1 MFLLALTPS
10 VVPVGESVAPASA
23 SVESCTVGASSACPA
38 TSPQEIFNLYGTQTN
53 GTYWLRVGGVA
64 TQVYLVMDQSAAWG
78 GGNWVLLMKGTQGSD
93 RFRYADTLFTSS
105 SSTLNST
112 SLTND
117 VAVDAKFSVYNNL
130 VVDELLAV
138 FMSPQFGTINA
149 QGDIQNNN
157 FGGHTWRENVSSSPK
172 TAQRQ
177 LTTTR
182 TINGDTRDSIP
193 NVKYYQTSTRD
204 NQVFSYQTGRGR
216 YGFGVEA
223 CSNSDYDVRWGIAW
237 NNEPDFN
244 SCDVAVGIG
253 LGGYASGDHA
263 KWYGAGASG
272 TTFPSVTP
280 AVDGGKGNFGFQIWG
295 KMASPSLASPA
306 AIVPSTLSATEV
318 KLSWSAVSGA
328 TDYVLQY
335 KTTAGSTWSETRV
348 VTGTTTATIAGLSS
362 ATSYDYRVFARTAQ
376 NSSSTPTALSTFT
389 ANPISGASAVR
400 GDTQATVSWTAPSSG
415 TVSGYTVTSTPGS
428 FTCTTTET
436 SCAVTGL
443 TNGTSY
449 SFEVVATFS
458 GSSATSVAQT
468 ASVVPAG
475 QPGQVTNLSTTAGEE
490 EVTLSWDAPSANGSA
505 ITGYTIEY
513 ADNSSFTSSTNVSSA
528 TTSATI
534 SALTNG
540 TRYYFR
546 VSATNGAG
554 TGTSSSV
561 VMTRPVS
568 GSDYALDT
576 QGDAYASGD
585 AVAVIPATSSSD
597 FTVEMWVKLESI
609 SGGAILLSQ
618 GDGADTYYLKR
629 SGASLIVEQNATE
642 VDSGYDL
649 PVGEWVHIGHSVDAS
664 DTSTGSKVFVNGQLV
679 KAFSGSRKG
688 YPTVDN
694 DHGFHIGALSRTN
707 GEVTDGQFDQVKVWS
722 AALTQEQIEDSMH
735 AWDDTAVTG
744 SPTLV
749 SHYDFND
756 NSQSTVLRDMRGSND
771 LIIASASTSDFTA
784 VAETSTV
791 AGDRVVVFPRSY
803 LTGLGGWTVPA
814 AASTYE
820 YLVVGGGAS
829 GGRGQCGVYWGHG
842 GGGGGVAIGS
852 GTGLSGV
859 KAVTVGT
866 GGIAGTL
873 PCNSSTSSGQGTN
886 GSSSVFNAIT
896 ATGGSAGIYN
906 QRAGGSSGLPTSA
919 SSSSANL
926 GGTIAGAN
934 WTSCVA
940 NDCFAGS
947 GGGAGGAGV
956 GTAAG
961 PGRSS
966 SITGTSV
973 VYGSGGV
980 GVRGGV
986 HGTPASGGG
995 SSANP
1000 NGTTPGSGG
1009 SDAHGTSFSSTITW
1023 GSGANGIVVLRYEVL
1038 AVPTISSHPANT
1050 TIQSGANGS
1059 LSVTASPAASYQ
1071 WQVSTNGGN
1080 TWANVSSATSSTL
1093 SLTAVTTSMNN
1104 NQYRVIVT
1112 NSNDGGETTTATSN
1126 AAILTVE
1133 DGVTVTGAVCDGS
1146 YTKNGLTV
1154 DAGHGTVFY
1163 IDTGQGQEI
1172 DAGYIAYIVESANAR
1187 NDLWVEVTNFS
1198 GGVVSL
1204 ANVNASTLPLGAITA
1219 GGSDTAFFMI
1229 KASGATTTAQSH
1241 IVNVYSQKP
1250 TIGNPQPL
1258 YSCGYTFVE
1267 VAETIKAAANKV
1279 ESITSTTA
1287 TRIGSTMTIT
1297 VQGDSG
1303 TIGQGNDIDGR
1314 MIWVTPAARSDWPT
1328 DALRL
1333 ESTSITL
1340 FSDRNRRTQISSHT
1354 DTLRVNASTG
1364 LQSNNRQY
1372 YTATYTFR
1380 IIGSAASTAPIIPIA
1395 MISSGTQVK
1404 HTDVGSLPTGGTS
1417 VVDLRSPTIDL
1428 TVTKNVNPSTVV
1440 NSDGTTTLSY
1450 TITLTNGGSDTLII
1464 DEVIDT
1470 PDTALSFKTGTAR
1483 FNGAAIND
1491 PGATGA
1497 SSVAF
1502 SGPLT
1507 LPANSARTITYDMS
1521 VRTCSVGSTYSF
1533 DNIATA
1539 RTGTVVIGSGSA
1551 TQSAVNI
1558 AGNCGQPTATVTVTN
1573 VLVDPVPVTSAA
1585 SSVTTTTATISGT
1598 VDPNSQSGLDVRF
1611 RYSTNPNLSWPTDV
1625 ALADTTIAD
1634 APYGVS
1640 TNLTGLSGGTTYYYV
1655 LDIEDPDGGWI
1666 SGTTRSFITDPV
1678 PSQVSVTT
1686 TSPTSL
1692 STTSAVLNG
1701 TVDADGVTGGAKVK
1715 FEWAESASSS
1725 SCSTLS
1731 NNQFTGFLQSEDG
1744 SGGTEDA
1751 ILTGFSG
1758 VPMSYELSGLTA
1770 NTNYCYQV
1778 VAYSGST
1785 YSSPTTGSPGW
1796 VVFTSTSKTTQTISW
1811 STSSN
1816 PLSAG
1821 GTTTVTATATSN
1833 LPVTYTSADTNV
1845 CTVDSDGDVSAVAN
1859 SGTCSITATQAGDST
1874 YYAAIPV
1881 TTTFAIIPP
1890 VVTPAT
1896 LVAGT
1901 YQTSGYTQTLRA
1913 TGGDGTYGTWAVSSG
1928 SLPGGL
1934 TLNSSTGVISG
1945 TPTAAGVF
1953 TFSVTTVSNSVTSAA
1968 QPFTISIAK
1977 RVVTVTASSPSVV
1990 FGGAAPS
1997 VSPVYSGFI
2006 GSDQTTVSTSP
2017 NVAPSCTS
2025 TYVVGQN
2032 AGTSATTSCSGG
2044 THANYTYTYAT
2055 GTVTVTKFPVTITA
2069 IDAAKQNIVSGVGGI
2084 NTEVTA
2090 DPTLRWTATSPLPAG
2105 QTMADVVPGGVS
2117 IARASAGTALGVVA
2131 TASLPAGE
2139 QAGSF
2144 VITPAGTA
2152 GANYEVTYVNGS
2164 FTIQTPKE
2172 VPSLVVTNKTM
2183 TYGDSNTASPF
2194 IAGAASNRANGSVD
2208 GTFVYTYVD
2217 GDGVT
2222 QTLTSL
2228 SGLGAGT
2235 YLVSVKFTPTD
2246 STAYY
2251 HDADS
2256 PLTETMVLTIE
2267 RKSVIVTAADK
2278 KKLVGALDPAL
2289 TWSGTGYLGSDAD
2302 ADLAP
2307 VTITRGAGETEG
2319 SYAITTTGGSTPNYV
2334 VTHVPGNFYI
2344 YEPVITV
2351 SERAGVLT
2359 NRTVQANCRGLKPGT
2374 TANFILETAGT
2385 PNTIATT
2392 TVANDGTC
2400 PMSSTLA
2407 TTVPQGIHT
2416 LRLAGKDP
2424 LDGDVSRERTII
2436 LLSDRIQVITNNNG
2450 GGGSGGGGNSPG
2462 GAPPLLSTPLSLVTG
2477 QPGVRRP
2484 IVPPGL
2490 AVPPAT
2496 AQTPPATT
2504 ETPSG
2509 PATRLVPTLPG
2520 APRGATPGL
2529 PGGANATLDLGS
2541 GVVSSDQPAG
2551 GSNGGASSSGEGVRS
2566 VQELASERLG
2576 GFAPG
2581 VATRIEVLGA
2591 RTGARFVVT
2600 EASQV
2605 DTFTLIR
2612 AIQTSIPAQSADF
2625 FALDDVRPAVAP
2637 QIPPVWVDEERA
2649 GITEFFAASGLPAP
2663 VSLADLDTSGF
2674 DEWIQVTGSAETYL
2688 PGSLVYLTLTSEPLV
2703 LASAEV
2709 ARDGSVLVTGSLPVE
2724 WLSAGEHRV
2733 RLVGIRSLDGVSV
2746 DDQGEVQL
2754 SNELMAE
2761 IQRFDLGTQSTIAVM
2776 GSNLTGGD
2784 HVALRVVPLVP
2795 EAPWWTLWFILLGFL
2810 LVVLARWRGLLR
2822 TRGRHLIGSLVVLAS
2837 AAPAVILGWL
2847 STVTSVVWWA
2857 LGLGLIA
2864 SALSWFAPE
2873 SKKARRA
2880 KD

>member
-10 VVPVGESVAPASA
+10 VVPVGESVAPAEASSESLSAPPGSTAAPNSVTSVDPFVVAGYGTSEPLLVSIGFLNAPAGTSFSIGSTSGIAHDVGYGPGGWTGLQRVSFTGTQANVNNALANISVTTGGALANFSVRVMVTRKVENVFYNPLNDHFYEYVDGSVTGVQSVTGVSNAPQRFGRTGYLATVTSQDESDFIGTNVTTDQKIWVGGRWDNTKKWHWLGGPEANLKFWESNDSSA
-23 SVESCTVGASSACPA
+23 SENQVSGVYANWCGGEPNGSS
-38 TSPQEIFNLYGTQTN
+38 EN
-53 GTYWLRVGGVA
+53 GVVIR
-64 TQVYLVMDQSAAWG
+64 WG
-78 GGNWVLLMKGTQGSD
+78 GHGDPGCWNDWATTNAGSGYIIEYDADAEGVSYSGVLV
-93 RFRYADTLFTSS
+93 R
-105 SSTLNST
+105 
-112 SLTND
+112 
-117 VAVDAKFSVYNNL
+117 
-130 VVDELLAV
+130 
-138 FMSPQFGTINA
+138 
-149 QGDIQNNN
+149 
-157 FGGHTWRENVSSSPK
+157 
-172 TAQRQ
+172 
-177 LTTTR
+177 TTTL
-182 TINGDTRDSIP
+182 TVNYPITNQQAVPGDRD
-193 NVKYYQTSTRD
+193 
-204 NQVFSYQTGRGR
+204 
-216 YGFGVEA
+216 
-223 CSNSDYDVRWGIAW
+223 
-237 NNEPDFN
+237 
-244 SCDVAVGIG
+244 
-253 LGGYASGDHA
+253 AS
-263 KWYGAGASG
+263 
-272 TTFPSVTP
+272 
-280 AVDGGKGNFGFQIWG
+280 
-295 KMASPSLASPA
+295 
-306 AIVPSTLSATEV
+306 
-318 KLSWSAVSGA
+318 
-328 TDYVLQY
+328 
-335 KTTAGSTWSETRV
+335 
-348 VTGTTTATIAGLSS
+348 
-362 ATSYDYRVFARTAQ
+362 
-376 NSSSTPTALSTFT
+376 
-389 ANPISGASAVR
+389 
-400 GDTQATVSWTAPSSG
+400 VSWTAPAGG
-415 TVSGYTVTSTPGS
+415 TVTGYTVTSTPGS
-428 FTCTTTET
+428 FTCTTTNT
-436 SCAVTGL
+436 SCTVTGL

-449 SFEVVATFS
+449 SFEVVAAFS

-475 QPGQVTNLSTTAGEE
+475 NPGQVANLLPTAGEE
-490 EVTLSWDAPSANGSA
+490 EVTLTWDAPSANGSA

-513 ADNSSFTSSTNVSSA
+513 ADNSSFTSSATVSSA

-534 SALTNG
+534 SPLTNG

-554 TGTSSSV
+554 TGTASSSV
-561 VMTRPVS
+561 STVPTSRVDNYLTFDGSDDYLSASGQIVSNGSNYSLEAWVYDEATANGSHGILRLGTTDRAFIMTTKAS
-568 GSDYALDT
+568 GSNLISVGLNGQGEHESTGVSLPQNEWAHVALVRQGSDWDFYLNGFLVSSGSVTPTTFDT
-576 QGDAYASGD
+576 GGLLVGAAYA
-585 AVAVIPATSSSD
+585 
-597 FTVEMWVKLESI
+597 
-609 SGGAILLSQ
+609 GG
-618 GDGADTYYLKR
+618 
-629 SGASLIVEQNATE
+629 NF
-642 VDSGYDL
+642 
-649 PVGEWVHIGHSVDAS
+649 W
-664 DTSTGSKVFVNGQLV
+664 
-679 KAFSGSRKG
+679 KG
-688 YPTVDN
+688 R
-694 DHGFHIGALSRTN
+694 I
-707 GEVTDGQFDQVKVWS
+707 DQVKVWDYTMS
-722 AALTQEQIEDSMH
+722 QSQIWQSMNAYQE
-735 AWDDTAVTG
+735 TGVTG
-744 SPTLV
+744 AGADGANAPDLIA
-749 SHYDFND
+749 HYDFNVVNTSAVND
-756 NSQSTVLRDMRGSND
+756 AVGSHHLTVNGSV
-771 LIIASASTSDFTA
+771 ASSAFAD
-784 VAETSTV
+784 VAQTSTV
-791 AGDRVVVFPRSY
+791 GGDRVVIFPRSY
-803 LTGLGGWTVPA
+803 LTALGGWTVPA
-814 AASTYE
+814 AASTHE

-829 GGRGQCGVYWGHG
+829 GGRGQCGVHWGHG
-842 GGGGGVAIGS
+842 GGGGGVAIGN

-859 KAVTVGT
+859 KAVTVGV
-866 GGIAGTL
+866 GGLQGTKQ
-873 PCNSSTSSGQGTN
+873 CNRVTNSGQGNN
-886 GSSSVFNAIT
+886 GASSIFNSVT
-896 ATGGSAGIYN
+896 ATGGAAGVYN
-906 QRAGGSSGLPTSA
+906 QPTGGTSGTPTSGGP
-919 SSSSANL
+919 ANG
-926 GGTIAGAN
+926 GGTASGTFSGCGVSN
-934 WTSCVA
+934 
-940 NDCFAGS
+940 NYCFAGG
-947 GGGAGGAGV
+947 GGGAGGAGS
-956 GTAAG
+956 GLNAG
-961 PGRSS
+961 QGRSS
-966 SITGTSV
+966 DITGDSV
-973 VYGSGGV
+973 VYGSGGA
-980 GVRGGV
+980 GRNDIGF
-986 HGTPASGGG
+986 GTSAAGGG
-995 SSANP
+995 GASNP
-1000 NGTTPGSGG
+1000 SGTNPGSGG
-1009 SDAHGTSFSSTITW
+1009 SDAAGTPFASTIQW
-1023 GSGANGIVVLRYEVL
+1023 GSGANGIVVVRYEVL

-1080 TWANVSSATSSTL
+1080 TWSDVSSATSSTL
-1093 SLTAVTTSMNN
+1093 SLTAVTTSMNT
-1104 NQYRVIVT
+1104 NQYRVIVA
-1112 NSNDGGETTTATSN
+1112 NSNGGGETTTATSN

-1133 DGVTVTGAVCDGS
+1133 DGVTVTGAFCDGN

-1187 NDLWVEVTNFS
+1187 NDLWVEVTNFT

-1241 IVNVYSQKP
+1241 IVNVYAQKP

-1279 ESITSTTA
+1279 DSITSTTA

-1340 FSDRNRRTQISSHT
+1340 FSDRNRGTQISTHT
-1354 DTLRVNASTG
+1354 DTLRVNTSTG

-1428 TVTKNVNPSTVV
+1428 TVTKNVSPSTVV

-1450 TITLTNGGSDTLII
+1450 TVTLTNGGSDTLII
-1464 DEVIDT
+1464 DDVVDT
-1470 PDTALSFKTGTAR
+1470 PDSELTFKTGTAR
-1483 FNGAAIND
+1483 FNGVAIND
-1491 PGATGA
+1491 PGATGT
-1497 SSVAF
+1497 SSLAF

-1598 VDPNSQSGLDVRF
+1598 IDPNSQSGLDVRF
-1611 RYSTNPNLSWPTDV
+1611 RYSTTPDLSSSVTTV

-1686 TSPTSL
+1686 TSPSSL
-1692 STTSAVLNG
+1692 TTTSAVLNG

-1715 FEWAESASSS
+1715 YEWAESASSS
-1725 SCSTLS
+1725 NCSTLS
-1731 NNQFTGFLQSEDG
+1731 NNQFTGFLQSDDG
-1744 SGGTEDA
+1744 SGGSGDA

-1758 VPMSYELSGLTA
+1758 APMSYALTGLAA

-1778 VAYSGST
+1778 IAYSGST

-1796 VVFTSTSKTTQTISW
+1796 VVFTSTSKTAQTISW

-1816 PLSAG
+1816 PLPAG
-1821 GTTTVTATATSN
+1821 GDTTVTATATSS
-1833 LPVTYTSADTNV
+1833 LPVTYASADTNI
-1845 CTVDSDGDVSAVAN
+1845 CTVNSSTGAVIAVAN
-1859 SGTCSITATQAGDST
+1859 SGTCSITATQAGNSS

-1890 VVTPAT
+1890 VVTTTT

-1901 YQTSGYTQTLRA
+1901 YQTTGYTQTLRA

-1928 SLPGGL
+1928 ALPGGL

-1968 QPFTISIAK
+1968 QPFTISVAK

-1997 VSPVYSGFI
+1997 VSPTYSGFI

-2017 NVAPSCTS
+2017 NVAPTCTS

-2032 AGTSATTSCSGG
+2032 AATSATTSCSGG
-2044 THANYTYTYAT
+2044 THPNYTYTYVT

-2069 IDAAKQNIVSGVGGI
+2069 IDAAKQNIESGGGV

-2105 QTMADVVPGGVS
+2105 QTMADLVPGGVT
-2117 IARASAGTALGVVA
+2117 ITRAQAGTALGVVA
-2131 TASLPAGE
+2131 TTSLPAGE
-2139 QAGSF
+2139 QEASF
-2144 VITPAGTA
+2144 VITPSGTS
-2152 GANYEVTYVNGS
+2152 GTNYEVTYVNGS

-2172 VPSLVVTNKTM
+2172 VPTLVVTNKTM
-2183 TYGDSNTASPF
+2183 TYGDSNTASSF
-2194 IAGAASNRANGSVD
+2194 VAGTATNRTSGSVA
-2208 GTFVYTYVD
+2208 GTLVYTYVD

-2235 YLVSVKFTPTD
+2235 YLVSVKFTPDDT
-2246 STAYY
+2246 SAYY
-2251 HDADS
+2251 HDAGS

-2267 RKSVIVTAADK
+2267 RKSVTVTAADK

-2302 ADLAP
+2302 ADLGP
-2307 VTITRGAGETEG
+2307 VTITRGAGEGEG
-2319 SYAITTTGGSTPNYV
+2319 SYAITTTDGSTPNYV

-2351 SERAGVLT
+2351 TERAGVLT

-2374 TANFILETAGT
+2374 TANFILSTSGT
-2385 PNTIATT
+2385 PDTIAIT
-2392 TVANDGTC
+2392 TVASDGTC
-2400 PMSSTLA
+2400 PMSSTLGS
-2407 TTVPQGIHT
+2407 TVPQGVHT
-2416 LRLAGKDP
+2416 LTLTGTDP
-2424 LDGDVSRERTII
+2424 LDGVATKTRTII
-2436 LLSDRIQVITNNNG
+2436 LLSDRIQVITNNNNG
-2450 GGGSGGGGNSPG
+2450 GGGGGNSPG

-2477 QPGVRRP
+2477 LPGVRRP
-2484 IVPPGL
+2484 VVPPGL
-2490 AVPPAT
+2490 LGSPNTTQAST
-2496 AQTPPATT
+2496 ATT
-2504 ETPSG
+2504 DSPPG
-2509 PATRLVPTLPG
+2509 PANRLVPTLPG
-2520 APRGATPGL
+2520 APRAATPGL
-2529 PGGANATLDLGS
+2529 PGGGNATLDLGS
-2541 GVVSSDQPAG
+2541 GVVSADQPAG
-2551 GSNGGASSSGEGVRS
+2551 NSNGGAGTSGEGVRS
-2566 VQELASERLG
+2566 VQELAGERLG

-2581 VATRIEVLGA
+2581 VGTRIEVLGA

-2649 GITEFFAASGLPAP
+2649 GIAEFFAASGLAAP

-2674 DEWIQVTGSAETYL
+2674 GEWIQVSGSAETYL
-2688 PGSLVYLTLTSEPLV
+2688 PGSIVYLTLTSEPLV

-2746 DDQGEVQL
+2746 DEQGEVQL
-2754 SNELMAE
+2754 SSELMEE

-2784 HVALRVVPLVP
+2784 HVALRVVPLVA
-2795 EAPWWTLWFILLGFL
+2795 EAPWWTLWFILGGFL
-2810 LVVLARWRGLLR
+2810 IVAIARWRGWLR
-2822 TRGRHLIGSLVVLAS
+2822 TSRRRVTGAALVFAS
-2837 AAPAVILGWL
+2837 ATPAVILGWL

-2857 LGLGLIA
+2857 LGLGLVA
-2864 SALSWFAPE
+2864 LALSWFLPQNRA
-2873 SKKARRA
+2873 SRRA
-2880 KD
+2880 KNKTQELVNS